1 MGSTE
6 ADHLLGSQSPTRDQ
20 IVLHLDMD
28 CFFAACERLRNP
40 DLEGEPLV
48 IGGGF
53 DSSPPRGAV
62 ATASYEAREYG
73 VHSAQP
79 ISTALQNLPRRSADN
94 GVDSDGRDEPTG
106 IYLKGDHSFYGE
118 VSSQV
123 MAIVEEYADTIRRV
137 SIDEAYLDIT
147 DETTWE
153 AVTELASELKT
164 RIAEDVGV
172 VASIGVAPTM
182 SCAKVASDHDKPDG
196 LCIVR
201 PGDVAAFLAPLDIEE
216 IHGVGPRGAEAFRS
230 AGIETAGDLAA
241 LSVQEVVDRFGSNA
255 TKLYD
260 RVRGIDPR
268 AVEPVGEPKSI
279 SKEKSIEPTSSME
292 TKQSLIER
300 LGAQVNERVERTDAR
315 YRTVGIKVVETP
327 FDVNTR
333 ERSLHGPVR
342 EPELVHSIA
351 SELLEEFRDR
361 EVRKLGVR
369 VSNLEFFSGDQLRIS
384 AVESKATDDTA
395 GTSTQRRLGQTRLT
409 DFQ

>member
-6 ADHLLGSQSPTRDQ
+6 AEHLLGSQSPTRDQ

-40 DLEGEPLV
+40 ELEGEPLV

-53 DSSPPRGAV
+53 DSDPPRGAV
-62 ATASYEAREYG
+62 ATASYEAREHG

-79 ISTALQNLPRRSADN
+79 ISTALQNLPRRTSNDDEN
-94 GVDSDGRDEPTG
+94 PGVSDGPTG
-106 IYLKGDHSFYGE
+106 IYLKGDHSFYRE
-118 VSSQV
+118 VSTEV
-123 MAIVEEYADTIRRV
+123 MTLVEEYAETIRRV
-137 SIDEAYLDIT
+137 SIDEAYLDLT
-147 DETTWE
+147 EETTWE
-153 AVTELASELKT
+153 SIESLASELKT
-164 RIAEDVGV
+164 RIEEEVGV

-196 LCIVR
+196 LCIVQ
-201 PGDVAAFLAPLDIEE
+201 PGEVAAFLDPIDIGE
-216 IHGVGPRGAEAFRS
+216 IHGVGPKGTEAFRS
-230 AGIETAGDLAA
+230 AGIDTAGDLAA
-241 LSVQEVVDRFGSNA
+241 LSVQEVVYLFGSNA

-268 AVEPVGEPKSI
+268 PVEPVGEPKSI
-279 SKEKSIEPTSSME
+279 SKEKSIEPTASME
-292 TKQSLIER
+292 TKRTLIER
-300 LGAQVNERVERTDAR
+300 LASQVNERVERKDAR

-327 FDVNTR
+327 FEVNTR

-342 EPELVHSIA
+342 EPDLVHSIA
-351 SELLEEFRDR
+351 SELLEEFSDS

-384 AVESKATDDTA
+384 AVESKGTDDSSD
-395 GTSTQRRLGQTRLT
+395 TSTRRRLGQTRLT
-409 DFQ
+409 DFL